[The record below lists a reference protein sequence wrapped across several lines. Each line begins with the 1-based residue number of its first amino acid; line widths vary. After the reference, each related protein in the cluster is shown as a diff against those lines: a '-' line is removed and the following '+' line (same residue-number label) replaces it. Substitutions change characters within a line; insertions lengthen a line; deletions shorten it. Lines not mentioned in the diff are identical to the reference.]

1 MAWFKTD
8 TAADYADVSK
18 GTVRNWFGRG
28 LKRSVIGRTVLI
40 RKDDLDDFLESYAK
54 QNEKDAVRVLRI
66 ADDVLRQ
73 LGGS

>member
-1 MAWFKTD
+1 MAWFKTK
-8 TAADYADVSK
+8 TAANYADVSA

-28 LKRSVIGRTVLI
+28 LKRSVIGKTVLI
-40 RKDDLDDFLESYAK
+40 RKDDLDSFLESFSR

-73 LGGS
+73 LGSG